1 LKIGASVRPLAVV
14 VADVLAKDSF
24 ERSMSQNE
32 QPVKA
37 FCTHGPHPAFRVGIG
52 SRRSNRCFDHPD
64 ALGAKYLVETGRE
77 LRVTVS
83 DEELDGSTSVQEITD
98 QIASYLG
105 NERTSRMVR
114 DTQDVYLSSRKFDDE
129 EHVELFE

>member
-1 LKIGASVRPLAVV
+1 MRFLTP
-14 VADVLAKDSF
+14 
-24 ERSMSQNE
+24 
-32 QPVKA
+32 
-37 FCTHGPHPAFRVGIG
+37 T
-52 SRRSNRCFDHPD
+52 
-64 ALGAKYLVETGRE
+64 
-77 LRVTVS
+77 
-83 DEELDGSTSVQEITD
+83 GSTSVQEITD